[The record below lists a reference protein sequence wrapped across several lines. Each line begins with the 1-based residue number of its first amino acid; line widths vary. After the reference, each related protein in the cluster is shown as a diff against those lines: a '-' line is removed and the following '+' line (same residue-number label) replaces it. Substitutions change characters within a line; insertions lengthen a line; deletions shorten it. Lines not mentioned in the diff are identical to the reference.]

1 MAIFRNPNIDFS
13 HIDYYDLSVWR
24 PGTSG
29 ADTLRGWSG
38 RDAFNGGGGND
49 TFIGNGG
56 VDSFNGGDGTDT
68 VDYSNIAARTP
79 NENGFNGVIVDLASN
94 WGGEVGE
101 GSDTFTSIENL
112 TGSNFND
119 ALFGDAGVNV
129 LRGLNGNDN
138 IMGGA
143 GGDTLDGGEGRDTLF
158 YTTSNAGVNVNLAT
172 NVTSGGH
179 ATGDVITGFEN
190 VSGSEFADTLRGNSG
205 DNVIEGDGGAD
216 ILDGAGGLNDTVS
229 YSASNSGVG
238 VNLNNNSVSGGDAN
252 GDIISNFENITGSRF
267 ADTLTGSSIANT
279 IEGGGGNDIM
289 TGNAG
294 GDTFIFRG
302 NSGQD
307 HITDYNWLEDT
318 LRIDV
323 ADGVTPTITWQDGA
337 DAFHVNVL
345 IDFGN
350 GSSVT
355 LDNLNI
361 FLDAPFVH
369 FETV

>member
-1 MAIFRNPNIDFS
+1 MAIFRNPNIDIS
-13 HIDYYDLSVWR
+13 HIDFSNLSVWR
-24 PGTSG
+24 AGTSG

-38 RDAFNGGGGND
+38 RDAFNGYGSND

-56 VDSFNGGDGTDT
+56 VDSFNGGEGTDT
-68 VDYSNIAARTP
+68 VDYSNAPQHEANSAGRT
-79 NENGFNGVIVDLASN
+79 GVIVDLQN
-94 WGGEVGE
+94 NFGGEMGE
-101 GSDTFTSIENL
+101 ASDSFTSIENV

-119 ALFGDAGVNV
+119 GLFGDAGVNV
-129 LRGLNGNDN
+129 LRGLGGDDN

-143 GGDTLDGGEGRDTLF
+143 GGDTLDGGQGRDTLF

-172 NVTSGGH
+172 NVASGGH
-179 ATGDVITGFEN
+179 ATGDVISGFEN
-190 VSGSEFADTLRGNSG
+190 VSGSEFADTLRGNGG

-216 ILDGAGGLNDTVS
+216 TLDGAGGLNDTVS
-229 YSASNSGVG
+229 YSASNSGVT
-238 VNLNNNSVSGGDAN
+238 VNLANNTASGGDAN
-252 GDIISNFENITGSRF
+252 GDIISNFENITGSRN
-267 ADTLTGSSIANT
+267 ADTLTGSFIANT

-323 ADGVTPTITWQDGA
+323 ADGVTPTITWLDGA

-361 FLDAPFVH
+361 LLDAPFVY